1 MAGRFQGL
9 LKAVGSAARS
19 GGIEDSSSRE
29 DPTNL
34 VGGVGGGVGAAMH
47 RHTTSSTATSPT
59 SAGSGG
65 SWGSDGTEDIDM
77 DEVLKQL
84 GLDQDDSD
92 DSGSGSTTGSS
103 GDLSAK
109 LASLDKAV
117 AQADVEE
124 DAAILSAAAVSHG
137 FSVTTLFPCWM
148 VFGPQTS
155 TSSVLFAVEVAN
167 TCCVRAGL
175 VCTGRA

>member
-1 MAGRFQGL
+1 MMAGRFQGL

-19 GGIEDSSSRE
+19 GVEDSSGE
-29 DPTNL
+29 DGANL
-34 VGGVGGGVGAAMH
+34 GSDSLGGVGATMH

-65 SWGSDGTEDIDM
+65 SWGSDGTDDINM

-84 GLDQDDSD
+84 GLDEDDSD
-92 DSGSGSTTGSS
+92 GSESGSTTGSS

-124 DAAILSAAAVSHG
+124 DAAILSAAAVSPIYYYNDM
-137 FSVTTLFPCWM
+137 LD
-148 VFGPQTS
+148 
-155 TSSVLFAVEVAN
+155 
-167 TCCVRAGL
+167 VRP
-175 VCTGRA
+175 RAYACSRGC